1 MSSVPTCWRCK
12 WRRGSASV
20 DTSSAQPRLLLPT
33 TSTSCARTRPPSSGG
48 MPHTT
53 SRSIGG
59 VDGRCCRRSIASTSI
74 NWRGLNWDGN
84 RDMTFVSSLTGC
96 ALPRNF
102 AAHWH
107 ELSVRRVT
115 TPEHFPK
122 DHTRREHT
130 RAVLPRRRLVVLQKL
145 SPEVRAR
152 EAPGEDR
159 VDDACCA
166 VDDVERR
173 REA

>member
-20 DTSSAQPRLLLPT
+20 DTLSAQPRLLLPA

-48 MPHTT
+48 VPHATNL
-53 SRSIGG
+53 SIGG
-59 VDGRCCRRSIASTSI
+59 VTGQCCRRSIVCTSI
-74 NWRGLNWDGN
+74 NRRGLNWDGS
-84 RDMTFVSSLTGC
+84 RDTTSVSSLTGC
-96 ALPRNF
+96 APPRIF
-102 AAHWH
+102 AVRWR
-107 ELSVRRVT
+107 EPSVPRVT
-115 TPEHFPK
+115 MPTHFPK

-130 RAVLPRRRLVVLQKL
+130 RAVLPRCRLVVLQKL